1 MPNSPKSI
9 FPKEVIGFSVEALLN
24 KHSTRSLIIYQ
35 IILLALITACVLL
48 PFIKV
53 DVNLNGTGVV
63 QSKKLQTKIVSGTT
77 GRIVE
82 KNIKIN
88 NFVESGDTLFVLDK
102 TYINNQKTDIHKRI
116 EIKNAEIAD
125 LEKLVSINFRKNVD
139 LKSLK
144 YIQSYNYLTKS
155 ISDLDEQIKIKRNA
169 YQREKALFEGNASFK
184 AKLEEVKLAMDVVVN
199 QKSLEIEKFR
209 AQWNSDLQRALL
221 DLSELENRLNQI
233 KTDLEQYTI
242 VAPVSGYIQN
252 LEGVSKNGF
261 IYPNQQLCVISP
273 NENLLLDCYIKP
285 TDIGLIKKD
294 QKVKIRI
301 DAFNYQ
307 QWGMLEA
314 EVVEIFNDVSLLNNQ
329 EPVFTVRCK
338 PNQQYLQ
345 LENGYKGELR
355 KGMSFQANFL
365 IAERSL
371 FDLLFDK
378 VEDWLA
384 PNANKKI
391 AG

>member
-273 NENLLLDCYIKP
+273 SEELLLDCYIK
-285 TDIGLIKKD
+285 L
-294 QKVKIRI
+294 
-301 DAFNYQ
+301 
-307 QWGMLEA
+307 
-314 EVVEIFNDVSLLNNQ
+314 
-329 EPVFTVRCK
+329 FT
-338 PNQQYLQ
+338 
-345 LENGYKGELR
+345 
-355 KGMSFQANFL
+355 F
-365 IAERSL
+365 
-371 FDLLFDK
+371 
-378 VEDWLA
+378 
-384 PNANKKI
+384 
-391 AG
+391 